1 MTRFRNAAGPQIQKL
16 RQARQ
21 WTQSDLAVKLQLV
34 GLDMDRTAVAKIE
47 ARIRS
52 VFDFELAIIAKVLGV
67 SMNDLTPEPKA
78 LKRLLPD
85 LMAGKRK

>member
-21 WTQSDLAVKLQLV
+21 WTQAELAVKLQLA

-47 ARIRS
+47 AQIRS
-52 VFDFELAIIAKVLGV
+52 VFDFELAVIAKVLGAT
-67 SMNDLTPEPKA
+67 MDNLTPESKT
-78 LKRLLPD
+78 LKRLLPN